1 MKIKTKIIMNRL
13 KLFIL
18 GCCLAVLTSCAYDS
32 EDDLIAIQENTE
44 EEQEDSPE
52 AGITY
57 DNTIKAIVDSSCIS
71 CHSSP
76 SRNGAP
82 FALVNFSQ
90 VSGRANGVLNA
101 ISRQSGSPGAMP
113 PAGRLPQNTI
123 NQFDEWIE
131 NGTPEN

>member
-1 MKIKTKIIMNRL
+1 MNTIRV
-13 KLFIL
+13 FVL
-18 GCCLAVLTSCAYDS
+18 GCSLIMLTSCAYDS
-32 EDDLIAIQENTE
+32 EDDLIAVEENSE
-44 EEQEDSPE
+44 EEQQETPE
-52 AGITY
+52 EGITY

-76 SRNGAP
+76 PRNGAP

-90 VSGRANGVLNA
+90 VSGRANGILNA

-123 NQFDEWIE
+123 DQFDEWIE

>member
-1 MKIKTKIIMNRL
+1 MREL
-13 KLFIL
+13 KFLTL
-18 GCCLAVLTSCAYDS
+18 GCCLFLFQSCAYDS
-32 EDDLIAIQENTE
+32 EDDLIALDGNE
-44 EEQEDSPE
+44 EEEVIGDPVE

-57 DNTIKAIVDSSCIS
+57 ENTIKAIVGSNCIS

-76 SRNGAP
+76 PRNGAP

-113 PAGRLPQNTI
+113 PAGRLPQNSI
-123 NQFDEWIE
+123 NQFQEWLD